1 VRRSV
6 LLVTAALLAAVAL
19 AAAGCGESDEEKAQ
33 NEVCDARSEI
43 QDSVTSLESLT
54 VETATAD
61 QVRSDVETIQSG
73 ISTISDN
80 ADEVSEARRADI
92 QSAVQTFRAEFNAI
106 LSGLS
111 SNLTVPNAQAQLNSA
126 TAELRTAFD
135 ESLAQIDCS

>member
-19 AAAGCGESDEEKAQ
+19 AAAGCGESEEEKAQ

-43 QDSVTSLESLT
+43 EASVADLESLT

-61 QVRSDVETIQSG
+61 RVRTDVETIQSG

-80 ADEVSEARRADI
+80 ADEVSEGRRDDI

-111 SNLTVPNAQAQLNSA
+111 TNLTVPNAQAQLNSA